1 MKLRKL
7 DVKDAPFMLEWMHSI
22 DIVENLQADFT
33 SKTVTDCVNFI
44 SLAQNPSKDLHL
56 AIVDDND
63 EYMGTVSLKHITN
76 KNAEFAI
83 TIRKKAMGKG
93 FSQYG
98 MNKII
103 NYGLKKYGL
112 EEVYWCVSPE
122 NKRAV
127 RFYDKNGYK
136 RSLIN
141 ENIELLDTIK
151 KFTSYTDNQIEEY
164 IWYVACSNEKKFP
177 EL

>member
-7 DVKDAPFMLEWMHSI
+7 DVKDAPFMLEWMHSA
-22 DIVENLQADFT
+22 DVVKNLQADFA
-33 SKTVTDCVNFI
+33 SKTITDCENFI
-44 SLAQNPSKDLHL
+44 SSAQNSSKDLHL

-83 TIRKKAMGKG
+83 TIRNKAMGKG
-93 FSQYG
+93 FSKYG

-103 NYGLKKYGL
+103 EYGLKKYGL

-136 RSLIN
+136 RIIMN
-141 ENIELLDTIK
+141 EVTELLDTVN
-151 KFTSYTDNQIEEY
+151 KFAAYTDDQIKEY
-164 IWYVACSNEKKFP
+164 IWYVAK
-177 EL
+177 